1 MMRIVVWV
9 VLLPVIRPY
18 VQHGP
23 QRRRKSLALLER
35 LRRVPEEPVH
45 APRPIPRKYKN
56 QKRPQSTTARALK
69 RPQLRVIAG
78 SARGRKLVSP
88 ETLLR
93 PMMGKVREAMF
104 STLISLGVFLPPR
117 RVSFLD
123 VFCGSGA
130 VGVEA
135 LSRGAEF
142 ACFVDISRP
151 SCDAAI
157 KNARA
162 CGFGEA
168 QYMAICDSATSA
180 LCRDHVGDRSGFD
193 VVSLTPPYEEVSYS
207 QLLDAIAISPLVN
220 EDAVVVV
227 EYPVEL
233 GTLPPVLGDSRQLVG
248 LRNRK
253 YGRTVLAFYAYRPTG
268 KLSFDSRPLEFD
280 DRTW

>member
-1 MMRIVVWV
+1 MA
-9 VLLPVIRPY
+9 LPY
-18 VQHGP
+18 VQHGTQ
-23 QRRRKSLALLER
+23 QRRQSLALSER

-45 APRPIPRKYKN
+45 APRPIPRKYKK
-56 QKRPQSTTARALK
+56 QKRPQSTAARTLR

-104 STLISLGVFLPPR
+104 STLISLGVFRPPR
-117 RVSFLD
+117 QVAVLD
-123 VFCGSGA
+123 AFCGSGA

-142 ACFVDISRP
+142 ACFLDVSRP
-151 SCDAAI
+151 SCDAALA
-157 KNARA
+157 NARA

-168 QYMAICDSATSA
+168 QYAAICESATTA
-180 LCRDHVGDRSGFD
+180 LCRDNVGGRSGFD
-193 VVSLTPPYEEVSYS
+193 VVSLTPPYEEISYS
-207 QLLDAIAISPLVN
+207 QLLDTIAISPLVN
-220 EDAVVVV
+220 EDAVIVV
-227 EYPVEL
+227 EYPIEL
-233 GTLPPVLGDSRQLVG
+233 GTLPPVLGDNRQLVG

-268 KLSFDSRPLEFD
+268 KLSFDFRPLEFD
-280 DRTW
+280 DQTW